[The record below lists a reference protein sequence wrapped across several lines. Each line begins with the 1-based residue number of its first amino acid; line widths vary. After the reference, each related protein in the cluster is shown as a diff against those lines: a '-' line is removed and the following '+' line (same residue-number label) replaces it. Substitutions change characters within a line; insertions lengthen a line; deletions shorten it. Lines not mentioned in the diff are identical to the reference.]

1 LYLIDRYTNR
11 FHKFDKDSKGFITT
25 VDVQR
30 VLQNISVQID
40 ENALHEILN
49 EVDLNKNGQVEL
61 NEFLQVGGLCV
72 CVCVCIF
79 TYGLSSP
86 VLPPLIRGLINSQAH
101 GQYLPPLPSLL
112 SFSLSLSLSL
122 SLYHEK
128 LNKQTRLENM
138 IIDSS
143 GRRINYPSDT
153 DTHRHTH

>member
-1 LYLIDRYTNR
+1 MGYRSRSEQLTGTTEITLDTQEVAKYTNR

-61 NEFLQVGGLCV
+61 NEFLQ
-72 CVCVCIF
+72 
-79 TYGLSSP
+79 
-86 VLPPLIRGLINSQAH
+86 
-101 GQYLPPLPSLL
+101 
-112 SFSLSLSLSL
+112 
-122 SLYHEK
+122 